1 MSASQPTSVL
11 PLTGVLDLH
20 VSPKIASLMGD
31 RIKERPSRLVV
42 DVSQVSYVDSSG
54 LTVLINAMRD
64 VEDYGGLFM
73 LAGVQE
79 DVRAILE
86 SARLEKFFLI
96 FRPWKRLLPRLKS
109 HVASYTAS
117 PAFLIRR

>member
-1 MSASQPTSVL
+1 MRTDALLPTGHRFRL
-11 PLTGVLDLH
+11 LIDAAGALRTH
-20 VSPKIASLMGD
+20 
-31 RIKERPSRLVV
+31 EPSRLVV

-54 LTVLINAMRD
+54 LAVLVNAMRD

>member
-1 MSASQPTSVL
+1 MSAPQPASVL

-20 VSPKIASLMGD
+20 VSPTIATLIGD
-31 RIKERPSRLVV
+31 KIKERPSRLVV

-54 LTVLINAMRD
+54 LAVLINAMRD
-64 VEDYGGLFM
+64 MEDCGGLFM

-79 DVRAILE
+79 DVQAILE

-96 FRPWKRLLPRLKS
+96 FPT
-109 HVASYTAS
+109 VAEALAA
-117 PAFLIRR
+117 P

>member
-1 MSASQPTSVL
+1 MSALQPPSVL

-20 VSPKIASLMGD
+20 VSPKVASLMGD
-31 RIKERPSRLVV
+31 RIKERPSRLVI

-54 LTVLINAMRD
+54 LAVLINAMRD

-73 LAGVQE
+73 LAGVQQG
-79 DVRAILE
+79 VRAILE

-96 FRPWKRLLPRLKS
+96 FPSVQEAL
-109 HVASYTAS
+109 TA
-117 PAFLIRR
+117 P

>member
-1 MSASQPTSVL
+1 MSAPQPPSVL

-20 VSPKIASLMGD
+20 VSPKIASLIGH
-31 RIKERPSRLVV
+31 RIKEKPSRLVV

-54 LTVLINAMRD
+54 LAVLVNAMRD

-96 FRPWKRLLPRLKS
+96 FPTVEEALAAP
-109 HVASYTAS
+109 
-117 PAFLIRR
+117 